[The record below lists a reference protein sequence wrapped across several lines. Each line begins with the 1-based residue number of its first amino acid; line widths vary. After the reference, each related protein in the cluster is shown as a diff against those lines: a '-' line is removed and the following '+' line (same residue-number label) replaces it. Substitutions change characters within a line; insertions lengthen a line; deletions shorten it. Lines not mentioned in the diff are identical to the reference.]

1 MLCYILNVFCG
12 YGYFASNI
20 FLLTFLLGCLF
31 LSDLS
36 CLSFDT
42 VLFRPCTFFFNLL
55 CSCFSCYPFF
65 FCLSQSLFLHSHY
78 VSILLS
84 LWCDNFLMLIKHFG
98 LFSTMRFSVQL
109 CTIYVET
116 LSPPLPHFLLF
127 SCWRFLWW
135 QKKEKATAQVDKGLK
150 GRFSHIRELILEEQ
164 SQATKIRKRNRY
176 DKFEFHSIMTVVF
189 NDHHKTNIKPS

>member
-1 MLCYILNVFCG
+1 MLYSECILWLWLFRFK
-12 YGYFASNI
+12 YFSSNI
-20 FLLTFLLGCLF
+20 SPGLFIFIWFILSFFWYCLVSSLYFLLQPFMFLFLL
-31 LSDLS
+31 LSI
-36 CLSFDT
+36 
-42 VLFRPCTFFFNLL
+42 
-55 CSCFSCYPFF
+55 F